1 MELLLNPAPGKER
14 AVSFWKNPSAWIQ
27 EKNLSRGYW
36 IFFSA
41 AFFFDAGFSVYVFL
55 FNLFLL
61 DNHFNERA
69 MGWIGGA
76 MTLGSVIG
84 TLPAGA
90 LARRIGL
97 RPLLIVLF
105 ITAPIL
111 SATRALWIWQPAQ
124 ITLAFLTGIAMSS
137 WGVCFLPAIA
147 RLTTEKNRTS
157 AFSLIFSASIGTGI
171 LGGIVC
177 GYLRSWLESLGIVTQ
192 PVEVKRL
199 ILLASCALVLVGL
212 IPVFRLRMPA
222 EQEEDSV
229 QEQDPD
235 PNPDRD
241 NVPQSLPPA
250 PSSRLH
256 DWLRKQSLSPFL
268 IRFLPAMALWCAIL
282 AAFTPFANVYLSRN
296 LHIPIEQIGLIFST
310 VQIVQF
316 AMGIATPF
324 LFRVLGL
331 VRGIVSTQ
339 IAAAVVLA
347 LLAGAHN
354 GKLAIALYLIFSAAQ
369 WMSAPGLYNL
379 LMNETPDRERSTAA
393 AMTLFCNALA
403 GSAATA
409 VAGVLFT
416 RFGYPPVLLGIAI
429 AAVATSLF
437 FLLLISPLLHRQ
449 SQSKPE
455 TT

>member
-1 MELLLNPAPGKER
+1 MELLLDPVPGKEK
-14 AVSFWKNPSAWIQ
+14 AISFWKNPSAWIR

-61 DNHFNERA
+61 DNHFNERS

-97 RPLLIVLF
+97 RPLLVMLF

-111 SATRALWIWQPAQ
+111 SAVRALWIWQPAQ
-124 ITLAFLTGIAMSS
+124 ITLAFLSGLAMSS

-177 GYLRSWLESLGIVTQ
+177 GYLRSWLESVGITTQ

-199 ILLASCALVLVGL
+199 ILLAACALVLIGL
-212 IPVFRLRMPA
+212 IPVFRLQMPA
-222 EQEEDSV
+222 EQQEDLK
-229 QEQDPD
+229 QDQ
-235 PNPDRD
+235 NPDLD
-241 NVPQSLPPA
+241 NAPAGLPPER
-250 PSSRLH
+250 P
-256 DWLRKQSLSPFL
+256 DWLRQWSLSPFL
-268 IRFLPAMALWCAIL
+268 MRFLPSMALWCAIL
-282 AAFTPFANVYLSRN
+282 AAFTPFANVYLARD

-324 LFRVLGL
+324 VFRVLGL
-331 VRGIVSTQ
+331 VRGIVATQ

-347 LLAGAHN
+347 LLAGARN
-354 GKLAIALYLIFSAAQ
+354 GKVAIALYLIFSAAQ

-379 LMNETPDRERSTAA
+379 LMNETPDKERSTAA

-409 VAGVLFT
+409 AAGVLFT

-429 AAVATSLF
+429 AAVATALF
-437 FLLLISPLLHRQ
+437 FLLLISPLQHRP
-449 SQSKPE
+449 SKKDPE
-455 TT
+455 AA

>member
-1 MELLLNPAPGKER
+1 MLLDPVPGKEK
-14 AVSFWKNPSAWIQ
+14 AISFWKNPSAWMR

-36 IFFSA
+36 IFFAA

-97 RPLLIVLF
+97 RPLLVMLF
-105 ITAPIL
+105 VTAPIL
-111 SATRALWIWQPAQ
+111 SAVRALWIWQPAQ
-124 ITLAFLTGIAMSS
+124 ITLAFLSGLAMSS

-177 GYLRSWLESLGIVTQ
+177 GYLRSWLESLGVTTQ

-199 ILLASCALVLVGL
+199 ILLAACALVLIGL
-212 IPVFRLRMPA
+212 IPVFRLQMPA
-222 EQEEDSV
+222 EQEEDLK
-229 QEQDPD
+229 QDQ
-235 PNPDRD
+235 NPDLD
-241 NVPQSLPPA
+241 NAPAGLPPA
-250 PSSRLH
+250 RPN
-256 DWLRKQSLSPFL
+256 WLRQWSLSPFL
-268 IRFLPAMALWCAIL
+268 MRFLPSMALWCAIL
-282 AAFTPFANVYLSRN
+282 AAFTPFANVYLARD

-316 AMGIATPF
+316 AMGIATP
-324 LFRVLGL
+324 LVFRVLGL
-331 VRGIVSTQ
+331 VRGIVATQ
-339 IAAAVVLA
+339 VAAAVVLA
-347 LLAGAHN
+347 LLAGARN
-354 GKLAIALYLIFSAAQ
+354 GKVAIALYLIFSAAQ

-379 LMNETPDRERSTAA
+379 LMNETPDKGTQHRRR
-393 AMTLFCNALA
+393 ND
-403 GSAATA
+403 
-409 VAGVLFT
+409 
-416 RFGYPPVLLGIAI
+416 
-429 AAVATSLF
+429 
-437 FLLLISPLLHRQ
+437 PLLQRSRRISGKSPPPAFSSPASDIRQ
-449 SQSKPE
+449 CCSASPSPP
-455 TT
+455 

>member
-1 MELLLNPAPGKER
+1 MELLLDPAPGKEK
-14 AVSFWKNPSAWIQ
+14 AISFWKNPSAWIR

-97 RPLLIVLF
+97 RPLLVVLF

-111 SATRALWIWQPAQ
+111 GATRALWIWQPAQ
-124 ITLAFLTGIAMSS
+124 ITLAFLAGLAMSS

-157 AFSLIFSASIGTGI
+157 AFSLIFSASIGTSI

-177 GYLRSWLESLGIVTQ
+177 GYLRSWLESLGITTQ

-199 ILLASCALVLVGL
+199 ILLASCALVTLGL
-212 IPVFRLRMPA
+212 IPVFRLRMPPLL
-222 EQEEDSV
+222 EEDSA
-229 QEQDPD
+229 QEQAPGK
-235 PNPDRD
+235 N
-241 NVPQSLPPA
+241 NVPT

-268 IRFLPAMALWCAIL
+268 MRFLPAMALWCAIL
-282 AAFTPFANVYLSRN
+282 AAFTPFANVYLARD

-324 LFRVLGL
+324 VFRVLGL
-331 VRGIVSTQ
+331 VRGIVATQ

-347 LLAGAHN
+347 LLAGARN
-354 GKLAIALYLIFSAAQ
+354 GKVAIALYLIFSAAQ
-369 WMSAPGLYNL
+369 WMSSPGLYNL
-379 LMNETPDRERSTAA
+379 LMNETPDKERSTAA

-409 VAGVLFT
+409 AAGVLFT

-429 AAVATSLF
+429 AAVATALL
-437 FLLLISPLLHRQ
+437 FLLLISPLQHRPP
-449 SQSKPE
+449 KIDPE
-455 TT
+455 AA

>member
-1 MELLLNPAPGKER
+1 MLLDPAPGKEK
-14 AVSFWKNPSAWIQ
+14 AISFWKNPSAWMR

-36 IFFSA
+36 IFFAA

-97 RPLLIVLF
+97 RPLLVMLF
-105 ITAPIL
+105 VTAPIL
-111 SATRALWIWQPAQ
+111 SAVRALWIWQPAQ
-124 ITLAFLTGIAMSS
+124 ITLAFLAGLALSG

-177 GYLRSWLESLGIVTQ
+177 GYLRSWLESLGVTTQ

-199 ILLASCALVLVGL
+199 ILLAACALVLIGL
-212 IPVFRLRMPA
+212 IPVFRLHMPA
-222 EQEEDSV
+222 EQEEDLN
-229 QEQDPD
+229 QDQNPDQDPD
-235 PNPDRD
+235 QNPDLD
-241 NVPQSLPPA
+241 NAPASILPARPN
-250 PSSRLH
+250 
-256 DWLRKQSLSPFL
+256 WLRQWSLSPFL
-268 IRFLPAMALWCAIL
+268 VRFLPAMALWCAIL
-282 AAFTPFANVYLSRN
+282 AAFTPFANVYLARD

-310 VQIVQF
+310 VQIVQL

-324 LFRVLGL
+324 VFRVLGL
-331 VRGIVSTQ
+331 VRGIVATQ
-339 IAAAVVLA
+339 VAAAVVLA
-347 LLAGAHN
+347 LLAGARN
-354 GKLAIALYLIFSAAQ
+354 GKVAIALYLIFSAAQ

-379 LMNETPDRERSTAA
+379 LMNETPDKERSTAA

-409 VAGVLFT
+409 AAGVLFT

-429 AAVATSLF
+429 AAVATALL
-437 FLLLISPLLHRQ
+437 FLLLISPLQHRPPN
-449 SQSKPE
+449 KAPKAA
-455 TT
+455 